1 MPFVQMAKDFSAP
14 ISTSQEAE
22 KMNYKMP
29 NSWHFVYS
37 DSGGIILGYF
47 FFLPIKKSL
56 QNICF

>member
-47 FFLPIKKSL
+47 FFFA
-56 QNICF
+56 N